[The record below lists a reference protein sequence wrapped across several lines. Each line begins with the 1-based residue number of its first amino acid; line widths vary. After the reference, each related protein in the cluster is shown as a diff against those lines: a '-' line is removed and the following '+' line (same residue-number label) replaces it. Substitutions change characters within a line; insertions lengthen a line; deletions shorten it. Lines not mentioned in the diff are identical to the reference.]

1 MIRIGIIGDIGSGK
15 THVGKLFRHPI
26 FNADQEVANLYKKSR
41 KCYDKLKKALPEYIN
56 SFPISKKLLT
66 KAILKSN
73 SNLKK
78 IIEIVHPE
86 IRVKMNRFIK
96 KNKNKK
102 IIILDIPLLIEN
114 KLNKKDDILIFVEGK
129 KKEILKRLKK
139 RPNFN
144 EKIINRLKTFQLS
157 LEVKKKKS
165 NFVIKNNFKNN
176 IVKKNVKKI
185 EKIILLNA

>member
-1 MIRIGIIGDIGSGK
+1 MIRIGIIGDIGAGK
-15 THVGKLFRHPI
+15 TYVAKLFRHPI
-26 FNADQEVANLYKKSR
+26 FNADQEVSNLYKKSR
-41 KCYDKLKKALPEYIN
+41 KCYGKLKKALPKYIN
-56 SFPISKKLLT
+56 SFPINKKLLT
-66 KAILKSN
+66 KAILNSN

-78 IIEIVHPE
+78 IIKIVHPE
-86 IRVKMNRFIK
+86 VRMKMNSFIK
-96 KNKNKK
+96 KNRNKK

-144 EKIINRLKTFQLS
+144 EKIIYRLKTFQLS

-165 NFVIKNNFKNN
+165 NFVIKNNFKDN

-185 EKIILLNA
+185 KKIILLNA

>member
-1 MIRIGIIGDIGSGK
+1 MIRIGIIGDIGAGK
-15 THVGKLFRHPI
+15 THVAKLFRRPI
-26 FNADQEVANLYKKSR
+26 FNADQEVSNLYKKSR
-41 KCYDKLKKALPEYIN
+41 KCYGKLKKALPKYIN
-56 SFPISKKLLT
+56 SFPINKKLLT
-66 KAILKSN
+66 KAILNSN

-78 IIEIVHPE
+78 IIKIVHPE
-86 IRVKMNRFIK
+86 VRMKMNSFIK
-96 KNKNKK
+96 KNRNKK

-144 EKIINRLKTFQLS
+144 EKIINRLKTFQLP

-165 NFVIKNNFKNN
+165 NFVIKNNFKDN

>member
-1 MIRIGIIGDIGSGK
+1 MIRIGIIGDIGAGK
-15 THVGKLFRHPI
+15 TYVAKLFRHPI
-26 FNADQEVANLYKKSR
+26 FNADQEVSNLYKKSR
-41 KCYDKLKKALPEYIN
+41 KCYGKLKKALPKYIN
-56 SFPISKKLLT
+56 SFPINKKLLT
-66 KAILKSN
+66 KAILNSN

-78 IIEIVHPE
+78 IIKIVHPE
-86 IRVKMNRFIK
+86 VRMKMNSFIK
-96 KNKNKK
+96 KNRNKK

-144 EKIINRLKTFQLS
+144 EKIINRLKTFQLP

-165 NFVIKNNFKNN
+165 NFVIKNNFKDN

-185 EKIILLNA
+185 KKIILLNA

>member
-1 MIRIGIIGDIGSGK
+1 MIRIGIIGDIGAGK
-15 THVGKLFRHPI
+15 TYVAKLFRHPI
-26 FNADQEVANLYKKSR
+26 FNADQEVSNLYKKSR
-41 KCYDKLKKALPEYIN
+41 KCYGKLKKALPKYIN
-56 SFPISKKLLT
+56 SFPINKKLLT
-66 KAILKSN
+66 KAILNSN

-78 IIEIVHPE
+78 IIKIVHPE
-86 IRVKMNRFIK
+86 VRMKMNSFIK
-96 KNKNKK
+96 KNRNKK

-144 EKIINRLKTFQLS
+144 EKIINRLKTFQLP

-165 NFVIKNNFKNN
+165 NFVIKNNFNDN

-185 EKIILLNA
+185 KKIILLNA